1 MAKGWKCPH
10 CSTDNPDTTLTCS
23 GCGRLQGSVVVPG
36 SQPVV
41 PVARP
46 VTPDAPSPWASTPI
60 PPSPAPSDGWKSSS
74 SAWSTDAAPEA
85 PAPDA
90 PPVVP
95 DAAAVPSPGEAPATP
110 PWAVNVDALPPA
122 PVPLWRRLPV
132 GWLIVGLLV
141 VGGGVAGLLF
151 NASRSSTGEITR
163 SGDLTANDLRV
174 GDCFDLKDPDA
185 EEISDVTA
193 HPCTESHE
201 YEVFYVGTMAE
212 GAYPGED
219 GLTAFVVDNCGPAF
233 DAYVGKAYANSQ
245 LDFSWLYP
253 SSDSW
258 GDGDRSVQ
266 CAVYDPEN
274 ARLTTSAKGTAR

>member
-41 PVARP
+41 PLAPVTRP
-46 VTPDAPSPWASTPI
+46 VGPSPS
-60 PPSPAPSDGWKSSS
+60 PSDGWQSSS
-74 SAWSTDAAPEA
+74 TAWSTGVAPDA

-95 DAAAVPSPGEAPATP
+95 VPTAEPTPEETSAAP
-110 PWAVNVDALPPA
+110 PWAVNLDALPPA
-122 PVPLWRRLPV
+122 PTPLWRRIPV
-132 GWLIVGLLV
+132 GWIIVGLLV
-141 VGGGVAGLLF
+141 FGGGLAGLLF
-151 NASRSSTGEITR
+151 NASRSSSGEITR

-174 GDCFDLKDPDA
+174 GDCFDLKEPDA

-193 HPCTESHE
+193 HPCTEAHE
-201 YEVFYVGTMAE
+201 YEVFFIGTLAE

-233 DAYVGKAYANSQ
+233 DSYVGTAYTDSQ

-258 GDGDRSVQ
+258 SDGDRSVQ
-266 CAVYDPEN
+266 CAVYDPRSS
-274 ARLTTSAKGTAR
+274 RLTNSLKSTAQ

>member
-41 PVARP
+41 PVARAG
-46 VTPDAPSPWASTPI
+46 DAGTPSPWASTPRR
-60 PPSPAPSDGWKSSS
+60 PPPPMAGSRRPRR
-74 SAWSTDAAPEA
+74 WSTDVAPDA

-95 DAAAVPSPGEAPATP
+95 DAAAVPSPDEAPATP
-110 PWAVNVDALPPA
+110 PWAVNLDALPPA
-122 PVPLWRRLPV
+122 PTPLWRRLPV

-193 HPCTESHE
+193 HPCTEAHE

-219 GLTAFVVDNCGPAF
+219 GIDGIR
-233 DAYVGKAYANSQ
+233 GRQ
-245 LDFSWLYP
+245 LRA
-253 SSDSW
+253 
-258 GDGDRSVQ
+258 GV
-266 CAVYDPEN
+266 
-274 ARLTTSAKGTAR
+274 